1 MRDYI
6 LTHLTSASS
15 LDIMTIVM
23 NSVVSIV
30 LALFI
35 MFTYWLTYTGT
46 AYSKKFNVSL
56 GMLTI
61 ITTMVMCV
69 ISDNVA
75 LSLGMVGALSII
87 RFRTAVKDVRDATYL
102 FWAIAVGICCGVS
115 QYVLGGISCVF
126 VFLFL
131 VAFRQFSSDGKV
143 LLIVRS
149 DVEAQN
155 RAEAAITSY
164 FGNAAKQTMRN
175 ASAEACE
182 LVYLVRQ
189 AKLERIA
196 SKRGGE
202 SIVERLMKIDGVE
215 SVNLVEQTDDIGR

>member
-1 MRDYI
+1 MTDYI
-6 LTHLTSASS
+6 LTHLTDTAA
-15 LDIMTIVM
+15 LDMGVLVL
-23 NSVVSIV
+23 NNVVGIA

-35 MFTYWLTYTGT
+35 MFTYWLTYSGT

-56 GMLTI
+56 GLLEL

-69 ISDNVA
+69 IGNNVA

-115 QYVLGGISCVF
+115 QYVLAAVSCIFVF
-126 VFLFL
+126 VFL
-131 VAFRQFSSDGKV
+131 VIFRQFSSDGKV

-149 DVEAQN
+149 NVESQN
-155 RAEAAITSY
+155 KAEAAVASY
-164 FGNAAKQTMRN
+164 FGKAAHQTMRN
-175 ASAEACE
+175 ASKDVCE
-182 LVYLVRQ
+182 LVYLIRQ
-189 AKLERIA
+189 AKLENIA
-196 SKRGGE
+196 KKRGGE
-202 SIVERLMKIDGVE
+202 SIVEKLMKIDGID

>member
-1 MRDYI
+1 MQEYI
-6 LTHLTSASS
+6 LTHLVSQSS
-15 LDIMTIVM
+15 LDLATIALNNVAG
-23 NSVVSIV
+23 IV
-30 LALFI
+30 LALFV

-46 AYSKKFNVSL
+46 AYSKKFNISL
-56 GMLTI
+56 GMLVL

-69 ISDNVA
+69 IGDNVA

-102 FWAIAVGICCGVS
+102 FWSIAVGLCCGVS
-115 QYVLGGISCVF
+115 NYVLAGISCIF

-131 VAFRQFSSDGKV
+131 IAFRQFSSDGKL

-149 DVEAQN
+149 NAESQN
-155 RAEAAITSY
+155 KAEAAITSY
-164 FGNAAKQTMRN
+164 FGDAAKQTMRN
-175 ASAEACE
+175 ASKGVCE
-182 LVYLVRQ
+182 MVYVVRAAQ
-189 AKLERIA
+189 LERIV

-202 SIVERLMKIDGVE
+202 SIVERLMKIGGVE